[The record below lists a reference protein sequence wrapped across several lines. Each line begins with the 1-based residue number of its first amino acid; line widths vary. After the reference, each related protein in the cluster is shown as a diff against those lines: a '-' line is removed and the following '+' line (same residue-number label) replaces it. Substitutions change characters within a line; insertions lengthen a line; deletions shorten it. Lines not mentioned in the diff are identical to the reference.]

1 VSPSTP
7 HVLFRVLHVD
17 SSRRRAFAGE
27 QDNERVFLNDGAICW
42 VSKRTW
48 PVMSPATF
56 HSIVKKGNKH
66 TNMGQ
71 GIELPRRQRSLR
83 SVRNDSSDL
92 NRTRRASTPVTDWL
106 ETRVTTK
113 PTTTIM
119 NDSQHRARIDS
130 RKQRRQAAERRRLR
144 AFTASDA
151 SGGGGLTEKEATK
164 LITSSKIKNT
174 Q

>member
-1 VSPSTP
+1 LLGQQTDLAGYVS
-7 HVLFRVLHVD
+7 
-17 SSRRRAFAGE
+17 SSRPKYCGGKE
-27 QDNERVFLNDGAICW
+27 WTYKIWDTGLSYPDNNDL
-42 VSKRTW
+42 SK
-48 PVMSPATF
+48 F
-56 HSIVKKGNKH
+56 
-66 TNMGQ
+66 
-71 GIELPRRQRSLR
+71 
-83 SVRNDSSDL
+83 VRNGSSDL
-92 NRTRRASTPVTDWL
+92 NRTQRASIPVTDWL

-113 PTTTIM
+113 PTTTTM

-130 RKQRRQAAERRRLR
+130 RKQRRQATERRRLR